1 VDKDQYAASLV
12 STERTPRPGQPWVI
26 GTPLP
31 EETGIIAWMEEAF
44 RKAVRDSKDKS
55 RKT

>member
-1 VDKDQYAASLV
+1 
-12 STERTPRPGQPWVI
+12 VI